1 MKKIAILL
9 LGVTFCI
16 STSFADDTTP
26 KGATVTFTVPVDS
39 HVKIDVE
46 KKEDAVQ
53 ANDESKPRHLVGSNP
68 ATWTPGYLSIPG
80 YKKCL
85 NVVNLRGWDGY
96 CMPKTKNDKCEK
108 DSWKKLQ
115 EMKLMPCSANSK

>member
-9 LGVTFCI
+9 LGAALCI
-16 STSFADDTTP
+16 STSFADGNVP
-26 KGATVTFTVPVDS
+26 GVTVTLTVPVDS
-39 HVKIDVE
+39 HVKIDV
-46 KKEDAVQ
+46 KK
-53 ANDESKPRHLVGSNP
+53 ANTKQTQSETKPRHLVGSNP

-85 NVVNLRGWDGY
+85 NVEKSRGWGGY
-96 CMPKTKNDKCEK
+96 CMPKSKNDNCEK

-115 EMKLMPCSANSK
+115 DMNLKPCSSN